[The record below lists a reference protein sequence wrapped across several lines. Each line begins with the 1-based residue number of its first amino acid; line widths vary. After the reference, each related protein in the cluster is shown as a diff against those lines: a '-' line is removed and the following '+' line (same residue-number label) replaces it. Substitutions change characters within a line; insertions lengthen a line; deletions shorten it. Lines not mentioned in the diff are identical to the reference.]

1 MQNTVTVCSLV
12 SGNAPTTTAKVCGIS
27 CCMLCMLQGTTP
39 QATKRTMVMTRM
51 LTLRTTPMRMRH
63 MPKQLPLYLPCNPRR
78 SLLRLLQPLL
88 LRQRLQQVG
97 FSQS

>member
-12 SGNAPTTTAKVCGIS
+12 SGNASTNTANVCGIS
-27 CCMLCMLQGTTP
+27 CCVLCMLQGTTP

-51 LTLRTTPMRMRH
+51 LTLRTTPMRMLH
-63 MPKQLPLYLPCNPRR
+63 MPRQLPLRLPCNRQR
-78 SLLRLLQPLL
+78 SLLQLLQLPL

-97 FSQS
+97 TSQA